1 MTTAVAQ
8 SPTKSAPWAAYLEW
22 YAKRE
27 RFEGARQ
34 AGFLAAQARSIEAWR
49 DTEWKHMLHRLER
62 EHNYVLPPNRE
73 PYWIASAT
81 AVLFQEQFRVENRY
95 EKDSGTSHVRVSTGW
110 EPSGPFPLGTPS
122 QIVYYLEKGLRL
134 RPPSENE
141 ELGVE
146 LLKVAGPSEDKL
158 QAPVEKP
165 KFECLRHGMN
175 EYYFRKWEQYV
186 SHCDRF
192 SELITHDIPIEV
204 SLRAAKFLYFCVLH
218 DTGFKNADLAE
229 AHVENERR
237 RPSNKA
243 HLPIEKMATQQVKK
257 KR

>member
-8 SPTKSAPWAAYLEW
+8 SPTQSAPWAAYLEW

-27 RFEGARQ
+27 RYEGERKAS
-34 AGFLAAQARSIEAWR
+34 FLTTQTRSIEVWR
-49 DTEWKHMLHRLER
+49 DTEWKQMLHRLER
-62 EHNYVLPPNRE
+62 EHSYVFPPDRE
-73 PYWIASAT
+73 PYWVASAT
-81 AVLFQEQFRVENRY
+81 AVLFQEQYRTESRY

-134 RPPSENE
+134 RPPREDE

-146 LLKVAGPSEDKL
+146 LLKAAGPSADKL

-175 EYYFRKWEQYV
+175 EYHFRKWEQYV
-186 SHCDRF
+186 AHCDKF
-192 SELITHDIPIEV
+192 NEPITHEIPTEI
-204 SLRAAKFLYFCVLH
+204 SL
-218 DTGFKNADLAE
+218 
-229 AHVENERR
+229 
-237 RPSNKA
+237 
-243 HLPIEKMATQQVKK
+243 
-257 KR
+257 

>member
-8 SPTKSAPWAAYLEW
+8 SPTQSAPWAAYLEW

-27 RFEGARQ
+27 RYEGERKAS
-34 AGFLAAQARSIEAWR
+34 FLTTQTRSIEVWR
-49 DTEWKHMLHRLER
+49 DTEWKQMLHRLER
-62 EHNYVLPPNRE
+62 EHSYVFPPDRE
-73 PYWIASAT
+73 PYWVASAT
-81 AVLFQEQFRVENRY
+81 AVLFQEQYRTESRY

-134 RPPSENE
+134 RPPREDE

-146 LLKVAGPSEDKL
+146 LLKAAGPSADKL

-175 EYYFRKWEQYV
+175 EYHFRKWEQYV
-186 SHCDRF
+186 AHCDKF
-192 SELITHDIPIEV
+192 NEPITHEIPTEI
-204 SLRAAKFLYFCVLH
+204 SLRAAKFPYFCVLH
-218 DTGFKNADLAE
+218 DTGFKNKDLAE
-229 AHVENERR
+229 AHVKNERR
-237 RPSNKA
+237 RPSSKIP
-243 HLPIEKMATQQVKK
+243 LPLEKIATQPTKE